1 MTVTVLGDA
10 PKIERQVTGLYTFDR
25 AFQNRKGEI
34 GLPLGTG
41 VEVFGGTSV
50 GKSTST
56 YGIAGLI
63 AGATNQHI
71 ALADFEG
78 FDPEFL
84 VSVLET
90 VKFDGHVQYIRK
102 KDDEETLDEL
112 LSCLRK
118 KEFSVGIVDSVGAIS
133 PISEAEGDLGA
144 ANMGRRALIMAQFTR
159 KSLKL
164 LRDSNKVI
172 FMINHSYPII
182 GGRGSESPGGEVK
195 KYLASIR
202 IQVRRKYVKGKYEE
216 FPDGSYILE
225 GTIKKNRWGYKDRT
239 FNLFVLAGKGLHLGL
254 TAMYDCVALKKA
266 TKDKVI
272 KIGDT
277 SFGRLK
283 EIVDKAQE
291 GDDQFFTPFFDALNS
306 IVYEEPIAVEDTIV
320 EEVIEETEE

>member
-306 IVYEEPIAVEDTIV
+306 IVYEEPIAVEDAIV

>member
-1 MTVTVLGDA
+1 
-10 PKIERQVTGLYTFDR
+10 
-25 AFQNRKGEI
+25 
-34 GLPLGTG
+34 
-41 VEVFGGTSV
+41 
-50 GKSTST
+50 
-56 YGIAGLI
+56 
-63 AGATNQHI
+63 
-71 ALADFEG
+71 
-78 FDPEFL
+78 
-84 VSVLET
+84 
-90 VKFDGHVQYIRK
+90 
-102 KDDEETLDEL
+102 
-112 LSCLRK
+112 
-118 KEFSVGIVDSVGAIS
+118 VGIVDSVGAIS

-172 FMINHSYPII
+172 FMINHSYPVI

-239 FNLFVLAGKGLHLGL
+239 FNLFVLAGKGVHLGL

-291 GDDQFFTPFFDALNS
+291 GNDEFFIPFFDALNS
-306 IVYEEPIAVEDTIV
+306 IVYEEPTAVEDAIV
-320 EEVIEETEE
+320 EEIIEETEE